1 MAPISRKRMVVV
13 LALLVVVLG
22 VGTTLVVRHPL
33 FPPERIPR
41 DAIVVPRDVAT
52 LDAALDRV
60 AAGGTILLD
69 TRNGAILGPL
79 VINVPRIT
87 IRAFGRAAEIVAEG
101 SAPAI
106 SVRADD
112 VTLRR
117 LDVRADGV
125 GILVAAARC
134 RISET
139 TVRDTPTAVRLS
151 GARHGVLDRMTVE
164 GGDVALEI
172 VSSSETTVRSATI
185 RNSAEVGV
193 RVVASW
199 NNALERLE
207 VARAPIGIAL
217 EEGSRQTRLAGCRVS
232 DCDVAAVVVR
242 GSTDVTVDGSVFR
255 RTPVGVALERT
266 SGCEIHNCTIEE
278 TAAAGVVLE
287 ESVQNRVLDS
297 VIRASRGAG
306 VRATGSAQNTLSGN
320 TIRGGAGPAILLR
333 ASDRTLVMGNNIA
346 DVGIGIRSD
355 AASSCRVLRNC
366 IAADR
371 VGLLLEGGETN
382 HVLDNHVSGGELGIS
397 AVSTVGNTILRN
409 RITGSAGS
417 GIAALGDSANNTVSQ
432 NTVLRSGVGILIE
445 ATADSAILDNR
456 AVQNDVGVLL
466 VRPGAGLRLEGN
478 RLVRNR
484 IGLQQADSA
493 SDALTGVAALGGP
506 QTAVGRHEEATP
518 LLAHNA
524 FVGSR
529 VRDIQNDAPRL
540 LYAAGN
546 RWQDSDSDRSAAMPR
561 VSTGVSLDESAWRGT
576 VAIGADTSE
585 LQAVVGHILKRA
597 LTRAGYR
604 VVSLI
609 GIQDPRRVEEA
620 LQAADVDLVYRELPA
635 GDVYGVDSS
644 FRPFVFP
651 ARAGWL
657 AAVPASLADRLP
669 KRNLSA
675 LSALSS
681 TLAEAG
687 ETLLWAVPDAYGA
700 AAVASLRD
708 AYSFGRTTRA
718 VVWAKTLEEAES
730 LLTLGAVQLALVGN
744 LEEAVTS
751 SEFVTLDDDR
761 QAMTSRNV
769 TVLVRLERLR
779 EHPEIDDVLA
789 RLASRLTTSVL
800 RDLMNRARLS
810 ERSPEEIAVEF
821 LLGQGL
827 ISE

>member
-506 QTAVGRHEEATP
+506 QTAAGRHEEATP

-546 RWQDSDSDRSAAMPR
+546 RWQDSDGDRSAAMPR

-827 ISE
+827 